1 MPSLCQTDG
10 LTESLIGEGA
20 SDIYKLVIARRLR
33 EDNRLSS

>member
-1 MPSLCQTDG
+1 MPFLCQMDA

-20 SDIYKLVIARRLR
+20 SDIYKLVVARRLL